1 MRGGE
6 GAKRFYWFM
15 SRIIWSKGFQV
26 GHRAFAEE
34 QVRTLGLGFQ
44 VQTTKNNG
52 NARVVTCLIFGKH

>member
-15 SRIIWSKGFQV
+15 SRIIWGKGFQV
-26 GHRAFAEE
+26 GHRASAEE

-44 VQTTKNNG
+44 VQTTK
-52 NARVVTCLIFGKH
+52 VQGKRKW